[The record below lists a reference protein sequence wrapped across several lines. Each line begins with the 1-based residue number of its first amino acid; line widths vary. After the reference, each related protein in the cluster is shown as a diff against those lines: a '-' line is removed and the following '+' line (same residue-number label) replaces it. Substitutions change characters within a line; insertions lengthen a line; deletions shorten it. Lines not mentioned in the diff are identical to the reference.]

1 MGFETCG
8 PNEAMIVSGFGYGSP
23 AMIPGGRVWVWPCV
37 QQIQVNFNKAF
48 FALVYSSFF
57 NRTYT
62 DKK

>member
-37 QQIQVNFNKAF
+37 QQIQV
-48 FALVYSSFF
+48 SFSRISDEIF
-57 NRTYT
+57 NRTYR
-62 DKK
+62 DEK